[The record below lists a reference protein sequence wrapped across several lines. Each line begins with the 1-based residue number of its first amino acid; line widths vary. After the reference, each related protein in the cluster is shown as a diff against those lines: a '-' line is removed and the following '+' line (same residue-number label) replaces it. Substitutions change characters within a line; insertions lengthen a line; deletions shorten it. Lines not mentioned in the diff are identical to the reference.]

1 MIWFIVGFGFIV
13 VLLAVIGYL
22 KYMELKKEIADTPKV
37 IYDIDGIVAL
47 IHRNKIIYKAL
58 K

>member
-1 MIWFIVGFGFIV
+1 MIWLIIGFGFIV

-22 KYMELKKEIADTPKV
+22 KYMELKKEIDNAPKV

-47 IHRNKIIYKAL
+47 IHKNKIIYKAL